1 MGEGF
6 RASCSQDFMKS
17 SSAFITPEG
26 YPFIAYSSGLFLFL
40 AVAAW
45 LFSSVALAVPAFIT
59 LLLTVFIISFFRNPE
74 RTPPS
79 DTNLLVAP
87 ADGQVVYVGLSSQQ
101 HLGECQKIS
110 IFMSVFNVHVNRA
123 PFSGKVLDYFYKPGK
138 FYDARHTKASSE
150 NEQAGLVIE
159 TDQGDKIAFVQIA
172 GLIARR
178 IICYAQVGDRLERG
192 ERYGLIRF
200 GSRVDIYLP
209 SDMLP
214 LVTMGQMTT
223 AGETPLAQR
232 GAGERQPKECC

>member
-1 MGEGF
+1 
-6 RASCSQDFMKS
+6 
-17 SSAFITPEG
+17 
-26 YPFIAYSSGLFLFL
+26 
-40 AVAAW
+40 
-45 LFSSVALAVPAFIT
+45 
-59 LLLTVFIISFFRNPE
+59 
-74 RTPPS
+74 
-79 DTNLLVAP
+79 AP
-87 ADGQVVYVGLSSQQ
+87 ADGTVVYVGPSLQQ

-110 IFMSVFNVHVNRA
+110 IFMSVFNVHVNRS

-138 FYDARHTKASSE
+138 FYDARHSKASSE

-159 TDQGDKIAFVQIA
+159 TDQGDTIAFVQIA

-209 SDMLP
+209 TNMSP
-214 LVTMGQMTT
+214 LVALGQTTT

-232 GAGERQPKECC
+232 MAGQAKECC